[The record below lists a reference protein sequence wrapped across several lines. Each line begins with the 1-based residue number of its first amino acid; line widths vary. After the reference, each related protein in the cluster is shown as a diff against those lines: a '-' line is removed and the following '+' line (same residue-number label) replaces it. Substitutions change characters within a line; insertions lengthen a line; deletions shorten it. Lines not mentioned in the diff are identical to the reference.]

1 MTYEVLT
8 IGKLKKLLTQVGKEY
23 DGDKTPVYSG
33 DFEGN
38 FTHMKHTLMK
48 DDNLRA
54 VFLGYEMHENMG
66 DM

>member
-1 MTYEVLT
+1 MAYEVLT
-8 IGKLKKLLTQVGKEY
+8 IGKLKKLLTQIGKEY

-38 FTHMKHTLMK
+38 FTHMKHALMK
-48 DDNLRA
+48 DDSLRA